1 MSTLTDLLAEH
12 TDLSG
17 SVAAHLHRVVAE
29 WQLLADLSF
38 ADLMMLV
45 RADGDR
51 LVCVAQCRPNTASTV
66 YPVDQVGHRSS
77 VADDVLVADAFVRRR
92 IMRGT
97 VDAVLDPDARRD
109 TGDPVRVQ
117 REAVPVMFDGAVVAV
132 VTRTANL
139 AQLRLPSSLEMS
151 YRDCADDLS
160 QMLADG
166 TFPQNEGNP
175 RGLSTPRAG
184 DGYIRVDADG
194 VVAFASPN
202 ALSAVHR
209 MGWTADL
216 TGNRLTEVMGEVLTD
231 RFEGEEVVGVISDA
245 VAGRWGMRIE
255 ADARRAT
262 VLLRAVPLH
271 PGGRPTGAAVL
282 LRDVTELKRRDRA
295 LISKDA
301 TIREIHHRVKNNL
314 QSVSAL
320 LRLQARRTDNP
331 EARGALNEA
340 VRRVAAIA
348 LVHELLSGS
357 VDEAVD
363 LDVVVDQLVPVLADV
378 AAADG
383 QAVVRREGRLG
394 VLPSDLAMPLV
405 MVLTELIQNA
415 VEHGFADGADGEV
428 VIDADRSTRRLLVT
442 VRDDGVGLPDGFDL
456 RAVERL
462 GLQIVNTLVQI
473 ELGGTLAL
481 TSRPEGG
488 TQAVLTVPLR

>member
-17 SVAAHLHRVVAE
+17 AVAGHLQRVVAE

-38 ADLMMLV
+38 ADLLMLV
-45 RADGDR
+45 EADDDG
-51 LVCVAQCRPNTASTV
+51 LICVAQCRPNTASTV
-66 YPVDQVGHRSS
+66 YPVDQVGRFTQLAH
-77 VADDVLVADAFVRRR
+77 DPLVAEAIPAGRIVRAPQPAVLELEVRRESGS
-92 IMRGT
+92 IE
-97 VDAVLDPDARRD
+97 
-109 TGDPVRVQ
+109 VQ
-117 REAVPVMFDGAVVAV
+117 REAVPVMFDGEVVAV
-132 VTRTANL
+132 VVRAANL
-139 AQLRLPSSLEMS
+139 AQLRLPSSLETS

-160 QMLADG
+160 QMVADG
-166 TFPQNEGNP
+166 AFPQNEGNP

-184 DGYIRVDADG
+184 DGFIRVDADG

-216 TGNRLTEVMGEVLTD
+216 TGNRLVDVMSELLTD
-231 RFEGEEVVGVISDA
+231 RFEAEEVVGMITDA
-245 VAGRWGMRIE
+245 VAGRSGMRTE

-271 PGGRPTGAAVL
+271 PGGRPAGAAVL

-363 LDVVVDQLVPVLADV
+363 IDVVVDQLVPVLADV
-378 AAADG
+378 AVGDG
-383 QAVVRREGRLG
+383 QAVVRRAGSLG
-394 VLPSDLAMPLV
+394 VLPSDLAMPMV

-415 VEHGFADGADGEV
+415 VEHGFADGDEGEV
-428 VIDADRSTRRLLVT
+428 VIDADRNTRRLVVT
-442 VRDDGVGLPDGFDL
+442 VRDDGVGLPEGFDL
-456 RAVERL
+456 RAAERL
-462 GLQIVNTLVQI
+462 GLQIVHTLVRI
-473 ELGGTLAL
+473 ELGGTLEL
-481 TSRPEGG
+481 TTRPEGG

>member
-17 SVAAHLHRVVAE
+17 AVAGHLQRVVAE

-38 ADLMMLV
+38 ADLLMV
-45 RADGDR
+45 VDAADDG
-51 LVCVAQCRPNTASTV
+51 LICVAQCRPNTASTV
-66 YPVDQVGHRSS
+66 YPVDQVGRSTS
-77 VADDVLVADAFVRRR
+77 PADDPLVAEAIPARRIVRGPEPTVLELEVRRESGP
-92 IMRGT
+92 IQ
-97 VDAVLDPDARRD
+97 
-109 TGDPVRVQ
+109 VQ
-117 REAVPVMFDGAVVAV
+117 REAVPVTFDGEVVAV

-184 DGYIRVDADG
+184 DGFIRIDTHG

-216 TGNRLTEVMGEVLTD
+216 TGNRLVDVMSELLTD
-231 RFEGEEVVGVISDA
+231 RFEAEEVVGMITDA
-245 VAGRWGMRIE
+245 VAGRSGMRTE

-271 PGGRPTGAAVL
+271 PEGRPAGAAVL

-378 AAADG
+378 AAGDG
-383 QAVVRREGRLG
+383 QAVVRRAGRLG
-394 VLPSDLAMPLV
+394 VLPSDLAMPMV

-415 VEHGFADGADGEV
+415 VEHGFADGDEGEV
-428 VIDADRSTRRLLVT
+428 VIDADRNTRRLVVA
-442 VRDDGVGLPDGFDL
+442 VRDDGVGLPEGFDL
-456 RAVERL
+456 RAAERL
-462 GLQIVNTLVQI
+462 GLQIVHTLVRI
-473 ELGGTLAL
+473 ELGGTLEL
-481 TSRPEGG
+481 STRPEGG

>member
-17 SVAAHLHRVVAE
+17 AVAGHLQRVVAE

-38 ADLMMLV
+38 ADLLMV
-45 RADGDR
+45 VDADDDG
-51 LVCVAQCRPNTASTV
+51 LICVAQCRPNTASTV
-66 YPVDQVGHRSS
+66 YPVDQVGRSTTS
-77 VADDVLVADAFVRRR
+77 ADDPLVAEAFPARRIVRAPQPTVLELEVRRESGA
-92 IMRGT
+92 IQ
-97 VDAVLDPDARRD
+97 
-109 TGDPVRVQ
+109 VQ
-117 REAVPVMFDGAVVAV
+117 REAVPVTFDGEVVAV

-184 DGYIRVDADG
+184 DGFIRVDTDG

-216 TGNRLTEVMGEVLTD
+216 TGNRLVDVMSELLTD
-231 RFEGEEVVGVISDA
+231 RFEAEEVVGMITDA
-245 VAGRWGMRIE
+245 VAGRSGMRTE

-271 PGGRPTGAAVL
+271 PEGRAAGAAVL

-378 AAADG
+378 AAGDG
-383 QAVVRREGRLG
+383 QAVVRRAGRLG
-394 VLPSDLAMPLV
+394 VLPSDMAMPMV

-415 VEHGFADGADGEV
+415 VEHGFSDGDEGEV
-428 VIDADRSTRRLLVT
+428 VIDADRNTRRLVVA
-442 VRDDGVGLPDGFDL
+442 VRDDGVGLPEGFDL
-456 RAVERL
+456 RAAERL
-462 GLQIVNTLVQI
+462 GLQIVHTLVRI
-473 ELGGTLAL
+473 ELGGTLDL
-481 TSRPEGG
+481 STRPEGG